1 MFIQTISTPKNDALK
16 FIPGVEA
23 TTDGSAEIHDTRAA
37 LASLLAFRGPGIR
50 AVFYGSDF
58 VTATYDVG

>member
-23 TTDGSAEIHDTRAA
+23 MTDGSAEIHDTRAA
-37 LASLLAFRGPGIR
+37 LLTPRLPWPRHTSSLLWFRFR
-50 AVFYGSDF
+50 HRYL
-58 VTATYDVG
+58 